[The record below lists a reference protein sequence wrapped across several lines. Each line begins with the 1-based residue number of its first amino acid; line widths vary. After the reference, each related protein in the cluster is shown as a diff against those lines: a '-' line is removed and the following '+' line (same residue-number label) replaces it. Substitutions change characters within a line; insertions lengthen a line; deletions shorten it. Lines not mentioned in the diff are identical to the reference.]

1 MTTLIAIEGVKVRQD
16 DEGRYC
22 LNDLHKAAMAA
33 GKATAAQ
40 RPNQFLRTDT
50 VQGFIDALETA
61 QISAV
66 SAVVTKEGR
75 GGGSYAV
82 ELVAIRYAAWIDPAF
97 EIQVYETFQALR
109 RGEVELARGSAD
121 REKARLESRF
131 LADAVKYSRTD
142 EGKAVSHYHFSN
154 EYDLINRVVLGCSS
168 KQYRERHGLPKGAPI
183 RDHLTPGEVAT
194 IAHLQAVDTGLIEAG
209 LSFEQ
214 RKRRL
219 SRIYIQRHATRLCS
233 EVQRL
238 EA

>member
-22 LNDLHKAAMAA
+22 LNDLHKAAGGQNRHRPKYWLENQQTQELIDEIEIGGIPPIQSKQGLGTFACKELVYAYAMWIS
-33 GKATAAQ
+33 AT
-40 RPNQFLRTDT
+40 FHLRVIRT
-50 VQGFIDALETA
+50 FDAL
-61 QISAV
+61 V
-66 SAVVTKEGR
+66 R
-75 GGGSYAV
+75 G
-82 ELVAIRYAAWIDPAF
+82 
-97 EIQVYETFQALR
+97 Q
-109 RGEVELARGSAD
+109 VELARGSAD

-168 KQYRERHGLPKGAPI
+168 KQYRERHGLPKGTPI

>member
-33 GKATAAQ
+33 GKATLSQ
-40 RPNQFLRTDT
+40 RPGEFLKT
-50 VQGFIDALETA
+50 G
-61 QISAV
+61 SV
-66 SAVVTKEGR
+66 SAFAQTLTDAKKSASVITVR
-75 GGGSYAV
+75 GGKGQGSYGV
-82 ELVAIRYAAWIDPAF
+82 ELVAIRYAAWLDPSF

-109 RGEVELARGSAD
+109 RGEIEQARGVAM
-121 REKARLESRF
+121 REQARLESRF
-131 LADAVKYSRTD
+131 LADALKFNRTD
-142 EGKAVSHYHFSN
+142 QGKAVSHYHFSN

-168 KQYRERHGLPKGAPI
+168 KQYRERHGIPKGDSI
-183 RDHLTPGEVAT
+183 RDRLTAGEIET
-194 IAHLQAVDTGLIEAG
+194 ITHLQNVDTGLIEAG

-214 RKRRL
+214 RKQRL
-219 SRIYIQRHATRLCS
+219 SRIYMQRHASRLCA

>member
-1 MTTLIAIEGVKVRQD
+1 MTALIAIEGVKVRQD

-22 LNDLHKAAMAA
+22 LNDLHKASGGASHHQPAKYFA
-33 GKATAAQ
+33 NQQAKDLISEIGDQNAVNVIRGRGKAQGTYVCKELVYAYAMWISAS
-40 RPNQFLRTDT
+40 FHLRVIRTFDAV
-50 VQGFIDALETA
+50 VQGN
-61 QISAV
+61 
-66 SAVVTKEGR
+66 
-75 GGGSYAV
+75 
-82 ELVAIRYAAWIDPAF
+82 
-97 EIQVYETFQALR
+97 
-109 RGEVELARGSAD
+109 VELARGSAE

-142 EGKAVSHYHFSN
+142 EGKTVSHYHFSN

-168 KQYRERHGLPKGAPI
+168 KQYRERHGLQKGAPI

-214 RKRRL
+214 RKQRL
-219 SRIYIQRHATRLCS
+219 SRIYMQRHASRLCA

>member
-1 MTTLIAIEGVKVRQD
+1 MSVLIAIEGVKVRQD

-22 LNDLHKAAMAA
+22 LNDLHKAAGGEQRHQPRYWLANQQTQELVSYLEVDSGIPLSVIKG
-33 GKATAAQ
+33 GKAQGTYVCKELVYAYAMWIS
-40 RPNQFLRTDT
+40 PAFHLRVIRTFDAV
-50 VQGFIDALETA
+50 VQG
-61 QISAV
+61 Q
-66 SAVVTKEGR
+66 
-75 GGGSYAV
+75 
-82 ELVAIRYAAWIDPAF
+82 
-97 EIQVYETFQALR
+97 
-109 RGEVELARGSAD
+109 VELARGSAE

-142 EGKAVSHYHFSN
+142 EGKTVSHYHFSN
-154 EYDLINRVVLGCSS
+154 EYDLINRVALGCSS
-168 KQYRERHGLPKGAPI
+168 KQYRERHGLQKGAPI

-214 RKRRL
+214 RKQRL
-219 SRIYIQRHATRLCS
+219 SRIYMQRHASRLCA